1 MNSNLLE
8 EMIKRKD
15 YTFKQELFILIKE
28 FNLSLEE
35 FLLLIYFMNQDNPT
49 FDVEQINKITGITI
63 NKILDSFTSLTNKGL
78 INLKMV
84 NDGNKVLET
93 IDLDFTYKAIASLID
108 VSNTEEKK
116 SSNIYE
122 IFENEFSRTL
132 SPMEY
137 ELINDWLSNNIS
149 EELIKGALKEAIYN
163 GVTNFRYI
171 DKIIYEWSKKGFKTM
186 DDVNNHLKSR
196 SSDSKDVKE
205 IGDYNWLDE

>member
-1 MNSNLLE
+1 MSNNLLE
-8 EMIKRKD
+8 KMIKRKD
-15 YTFKQELFILIKE
+15 YVFKPELFILIKE
-28 FNLSLEE
+28 FNLTLEE
-35 FLLLIYFMNQDNPT
+35 LLLLIYFMNQDIPT
-49 FDVEQINKITGITI
+49 FDVEQINKVTNITI
-63 NKILDSFTSLTNKGL
+63 NKILDCFTNLTNKGL

-93 IDLDFTYKAIASLID
+93 IDLDFTYKAMVSLVD
-108 VSNTEEKK
+108 VSKEEEKN

-132 SPMEY
+132 SPIEY
-137 ELINDWLSNNIS
+137 ELINDWLNKNIS
-149 EELIKGALKEAIYN
+149 EDLIKGALKEAIYN

-196 SSDSKDVKE
+196 NSDNKDVKE